1 MGVLERLGTSGPA
14 LGAVVVS
21 TLCVYAFVVLLT
33 RLAGPRSLANMSS
46 FDFAA
51 TVAVAVGSTLASTAL
66 GSVPLVD
73 GAAPLVLLFGLQ
85 AIVAVLRRRGAFG
98 GLVDSRPLLLM
109 AGSEVL
115 DDHMRQAR
123 MSPRGAVRTAPLR
136 RRPPSGAG
144 DDGGPRDDGRRE
156 RAHERVSRRSGAAR
170 RRARRRAVA
179 VSRRLSRSARTS
191 VTW

>member
-33 RLAGPRSLANMSS
+33 RLAGPRSLAKMSS

-73 GAAPLVLLFGLQ
+73 GAAALVLLFGLQ

-109 AGSEVL
+109 TGSEVL
-115 DDHMRQAR
+115 DDHLRQAR
-123 MSPRGAVRTAPLR
+123 MSREELFAQLRSGGVHRLEQVTTVVLETTGDVSVLTSGSAVDPVLLAGVRGAELLR
-136 RRPPSGAG
+136 
-144 DDGGPRDDGRRE
+144 
-156 RAHERVSRRSGAAR
+156 
-170 RRARRRAVA
+170 
-179 VSRRLSRSARTS
+179 
-191 VTW
+191 

>member
-33 RLAGPRSLANMSS
+33 RLAGPRTLAKMSS

-51 TVAVAVGSTLASTAL
+51 TVAVGSTLASTAL

-73 GAAPLVLLFGLQ
+73 GAAALVLLFGLQ

-109 AGSEVL
+109 TGSEVL
-115 DDHMRQAR
+115 DDH
-123 MSPRGAVRTAPLR
+123 LR
-136 RRPPSGAG
+136 RPA
-144 DDGGPRDDGRRE
+144 
-156 RAHERVSRRSGAAR
+156 
-170 RRARRRAVA
+170 
-179 VSRRLSRSARTS
+179 
-191 VTW
+191 